1 MTDLLRQRLVMI
13 AKILLTLDIDEEEY
27 RMPSD
32 GKIEEEIQEAIH
44 EFIYDIDGMEIRTIR
59 ITTE

>member
-1 MTDLLRQRLVMI
+1 MI

-27 RMPSD
+27 RMPTD
-32 GKIEEEIQEAIH
+32 GRIEEELQEAVH
-44 EFIYDIDGMEIRTIR
+44 EFVYDIDGMELNAMR

>member
-1 MTDLLRQRLVMI
+1 MI

-32 GKIEEEIQEAIH
+32 GNIEQELQEAVH
-44 EFIYDIDGMEIRTIR
+44 EFVYDIDGMEIKVMR

>member
-1 MTDLLRQRLVMI
+1 LTGSLSQRLAMI

-32 GKIEEEIQEAIH
+32 GRIEEELQEAVH
-44 EFIYDIDGMEIRTIR
+44 EFVYDIDGMEIKAMRV
-59 ITTE
+59 TTE

>member
-1 MTDLLRQRLVMI
+1 ML

-27 RMPSD
+27 RMPTD
-32 GKIEEEIQEAIH
+32 GRIEEELQEAIH
-44 EFIYDIDGMEIRTIR
+44 EFVYDIDGMDIKAIR

>member
-1 MTDLLRQRLVMI
+1 MI

-32 GKIEEEIQEAIH
+32 GKIEQELQEAVH
-44 EFIYDIDGMEIRTIR
+44 EFVYDIDGMEIIVMR

>member
-1 MTDLLRQRLVMI
+1 MI

-32 GKIEEEIQEAIH
+32 GRIE
-44 EFIYDIDGMEIRTIR
+44 
-59 ITTE
+59 

>member
-1 MTDLLRQRLVMI
+1 MTDSLRQRLAMI

-32 GKIEEEIQEAIH
+32 GNIEQELQEAVH
-44 EFIYDIDGMEIRTIR
+44 EFVYDIDGMEIKVMR

>member
-1 MTDLLRQRLVMI
+1 ML
-13 AKILLTLDIDEEEY
+13 AKILLTLDIDEGEY

-32 GKIEEEIQEAIH
+32 GKVEEEIQEAIH
-44 EFIYDIDGMEIRTIR
+44 EFIYDIDGMEIKSIR

>member
-1 MTDLLRQRLVMI
+1 MSQRLAMI

-32 GKIEEEIQEAIH
+32 GRIEEELQEAVH
-44 EFIYDIDGMEIRTIR
+44 EFVYDIDGMEIKSMRV
-59 ITTE
+59 TTE

>member
-1 MTDLLRQRLVMI
+1 MI

-27 RMPSD
+27 RMPTD
-32 GKIEEEIQEAIH
+32 GRIEEELQEAVH
-44 EFIYDIDGMEIRTIR
+44 EFVYDIDGMEIRAMR

>member
-1 MTDLLRQRLVMI
+1 MI

-32 GKIEEEIQEAIH
+32 GQIEEEIQEAMH
-44 EFIYDIDGMEIRTIR
+44 EFIYDIDGMGIKTIR

>member
-1 MTDLLRQRLVMI
+1 MI
-13 AKILLTLDIDEEEY
+13 AKILLTLDIDEEDY

-32 GKIEEEIQEAIH
+32 GRIEELQEAVH
-44 EFIYDIDGMEIRTIR
+44 EFVYDIDGMEIKAMR

>member
-1 MTDLLRQRLVMI
+1 MI

-44 EFIYDIDGMEIRTIR
+44 EFPSHDLTFSSSNQRAYREV
-59 ITTE
+59 

>member
-1 MTDLLRQRLVMI
+1 MI

-32 GKIEEEIQEAIH
+32 GRIEEELQEAVH
-44 EFIYDIDGMEIRTIR
+44 EFVYDIDGMEIKSMRV
-59 ITTE
+59 TTE